1 MRIRQL
7 EGFHAV
13 MLCQT
18 VTKAS
23 EMLHISQPAM
33 TRLIADLEESV
44 KFALFDRVRGRLVP
58 TPEAHQ
64 LYEEVKQSLIG
75 VDQIA
80 RRAQE
85 ILHQKRG
92 ALLIAAAPALSLSF
106 LPKVT
111 ARFIAERPDTHIVML
126 SHSSRTVVDMVV
138 GHACDVG
145 FAILPMNKPSTH
157 AESLVS
163 TRIKCA
169 VPRNHRLASHAV
181 ITPLDLKGEHFAS
194 VNGMADSR
202 LRIDSIFAAHGVER
216 IIRFESQI
224 SQALCSFVEAG
235 DAVALVD
242 VITASEYR
250 GDAIRFVRFEPA
262 VRLDFTVLMPAQ
274 RRPPM
279 LAQTYV
285 DFVRKHVIAQIGADD
300 MFTDE
305 A

>member
-7 EGFHAV
+7 EAFNAV

-18 VTKAS
+18 VTRAA

-44 KFALFDRVRGRLVP
+44 KFALFERVRGRLVP

-64 LYEEVKQSLIG
+64 LHEEVKQSLIG
-75 VDQIA
+75 VDRIA

-85 ILHQKRG
+85 ILQQERG
-92 ALLIAAAPALSLSF
+92 ALLVAAAPAVSLSF

-111 ARFIAERPDTHIVML
+111 ARFIAERPDAHIVLL
-126 SHSSRTVVDMVV
+126 SHSSRTVVDMVL
-138 GHACDVG
+138 GQACDVG
-145 FAILPMNKPSTH
+145 FAVIPVHKSSTH
-157 AESLVS
+157 AESLAS

-181 ITPLDLKGEHFAS
+181 ITPLDLQGEHFAS
-194 VNGMADSR
+194 VTGNGDSR
-202 LRIDSIFAAHGVER
+202 LNIDSIFAAHGVER
-216 IIRFESQI
+216 ILRFESQI

-250 GDAIRFVRFEPA
+250 GDGIRFIPFEPA
-262 VRLDFTVLMPAQ
+262 IRLDFTVLMPPQ

-279 LAQTYV
+279 LAHTYV
-285 DFVRKHVIAQIGADD
+285 DFVRRHVLAQLDPDD
-300 MFTDE
+300 FFTD
-305 A
+305 